1 MEPELDVLV
10 VRRSEIR
17 HHLTFDT
24 YGEGKLTLEEY
35 LDRVVFYQKRPFT
48 GELASFGLHN
58 AGGVI
63 RETR

>member
-1 MEPELDVLV
+1 MEPELVL
-10 VRRSEIR
+10 RSGNR

-35 LDRVVFYQKRPFT
+35 LDWVVFYQKRPFT
-48 GELASFGLHN
+48 RELASFGLHN

-63 RETR
+63 REAR